1 MKLFNLGRG
10 MSLHYQVKENKP
22 DGWPDS
28 ISLED
33 FKGVS
38 FAKKE
43 EATQIIEALIRY
55 YAKVE
60 PDDDVVSSEDEVIEN
75 VEDIVNDVKQQWIK
89 GEIYVGYL
97 NMLLV
102 ILVILVIFLNSIILI
117 VL

>member
-1 MKLFNLGRG
+1 MKKYMKIFNLGRG

-28 ISLED
+28 ISFED

-60 PDDDVVSSEDEVIEN
+60 PDDDVVSSEDEVIGYVEN
-75 VEDIVNDVKQQWIK
+75 VESIVND
-89 GEIYVGYL
+89 G
-97 NMLLV
+97 
-102 ILVILVIFLNSIILI
+102 
-117 VL
+117 